1 MKMTQYISAL
11 LYRYPCVIVPGFG
24 AFITEIQSSFYD
36 VEKQLFFP
44 PQKRISFNR
53 NIVNND
59 GLLANHIATQ
69 ERLSYEE
76 AVTRIQAMV
85 ADWNNTLTSF
95 DSLNLESIGIF
106 SYNEEKSLQFD
117 PIQNQN
123 YLATSF
129 GLSAVGV
136 QSIQREEA
144 SSTPVV
150 AIETATRKTRRTA
163 TFFKYAS
170 VLVLTMGIGSVLV
183 QNGYTAYVND
193 QTLSIENN
201 VQSQVQ
207 NKLQQATF
215 IIEPSMDAIALP
227 VKDETVIITK
237 PYHLVAAAFRS
248 EENAAIEVEI
258 LKKKGFEDASFLG
271 RTKYGMYPVVY
282 GSFISHEE
290 AKDALKEIHRTTNKE
305 AWIFIK

>member
-1 MKMTQYISAL
+1 MKMTLYISAL

-36 VEKQLFFP
+36 AEKQLFFP

-59 GLLANHIATQ
+59 GLLANHIAIQ
-69 ERLSYEE
+69 EQLSYEE
-76 AVTRIQAMV
+76 AVVRIQAMV
-85 ADWNNTLTSF
+85 TDWNNTLTSF
-95 DSLNLESIGIF
+95 DTLNLDSIGIF
-106 SYNEEKSLQFD
+106 SYNEEKSLQFN

-129 GLSAVGV
+129 GLAAVGV
-136 QSIQREEA
+136 HAIQRA
-144 SSTPVV
+144 DK
-150 AIETATRKTRRTA
+150 TATTVVPFEAAATKSKRGA

-170 VLVLTMGIGSVLV
+170 VLVLTLGVGSVLV

-201 VQSQVQ
+201 VQSQIQ
-207 NKLQQATF
+207 NKIQQATF
-215 IIEPSMDAIALP
+215 IIEPTKDAIALP
-227 VKDETVIITK
+227 VKEESTVVVT

-248 EENAAIEVEI
+248 EENAAIEVEL
-258 LKKKGFEDASFLG
+258 LKKKGFENASFLE

-282 GSFISHEE
+282 GSYMTHEE

>member
-36 VEKQLFFP
+36 EEKHMFFP

-59 GLLANHIATQ
+59 GLLANHIAIQ
-69 ERLSYEE
+69 ERISYEE
-76 AVTRIQAMV
+76 AVMRIQAMV

-95 DSLNLESIGIF
+95 DSLNLESIGVF

-117 PIQNQN
+117 PIQHQN

-129 GLSAVGV
+129 GLSSVGV
-136 QSIQREEA
+136 QAITRGKESAPQVIALEP
-144 SSTPVV
+144 TP
-150 AIETATRKTRRTA
+150 IRTRRTA
-163 TFFKYAS
+163 NFFKYAS
-170 VLVLTMGIGSVLV
+170 VLVLVAGIGSVLV

-201 VQSQVQ
+201 VQSKVQ
-207 NKLQQATF
+207 NRLQQATF
-215 IIEPSMDAIALP
+215 LIEPTTETIALP
-227 VKDETVIITK
+227 VKDETVVIAK

-248 EENAAIEVEI
+248 EENAAIEVEL
-258 LKKKGFEDASFLG
+258 LKAKGFDQASFLG
-271 RTKYGMYPVVY
+271 RTKYGMYPVLY
-282 GSFISHEE
+282 ASYATQEE
-290 AKDALKEIHRTTNKE
+290 AKEALKEIHRKMNKE

>member
-1 MKMTQYISAL
+1 MTQYISAL

-76 AVTRIQAMV
+76 AVMRIQAMV
-85 ADWNNTLTSF
+85 ADWNDTLTSF
-95 DSLNLESIGIF
+95 DSLSLASIGTF
-106 SYNEEKSLQFD
+106 SYNEEKSLQFA

-129 GLSAVGV
+129 GLSSVGV
-136 QSIQREEA
+136 QAIQREENA
-144 SSTPVV
+144 ATPTVI
-150 AIETATRKTRRTA
+150 ALETARGKTRRTA

-170 VLVLTMGIGSVLV
+170 VLVLTLGIGSVLV

-207 NKLQQATF
+207 NKIQQATF
-215 IIEPSMDAIALP
+215 IIEPAIDAIALP
-227 VKDETVIITK
+227 VKDETTVVTT

-282 GSFISHEE
+282 SSFTTHEE
-290 AKDALKEIHRTTNKE
+290 AKDALKEIHRATNKE

>member
-1 MKMTQYISAL
+1 MTQYISAL

-36 VEKQLFFP
+36 VEKQMFFP

-69 ERLSYEE
+69 EQLSYEE

-136 QSIQREEA
+136 QALSRAEKET
-144 SSTPVV
+144 TPVI
-150 AIETATRKTRRTA
+150 AIESVTGKTRRTA

-170 VLVLTMGIGSVLV
+170 VLVLTLGIGSVLV

-215 IIEPSMDAIALP
+215 IIEPSMEAIALP
-227 VKDETVIITK
+227 VKDESVVVAT

-248 EENAAIEVEI
+248 EENAAVEVEI
-258 LKKKGFEDASFLG
+258 LKKKGFNNASFLG

-282 GSFISHEE
+282 GSFSTQEE
-290 AKDALKEIHRTTNKE
+290 AKETLKEIHRTTNKE

>member
-1 MKMTQYISAL
+1 MTQYISAL

-36 VEKQLFFP
+36 AEKQMFFP

-59 GLLANHIATQ
+59 GLLANHLATQ
-69 ERLSYEE
+69 EHLSYED
-76 AVTRIQAMV
+76 ALMRIQTMV
-85 ADWNNTLTSF
+85 ADWNSTLTTF
-95 DSLNLESIGIF
+95 DSLNLESIGVF

-129 GLSAVGV
+129 GLSSIGV
-136 QSIQREEA
+136 LEIARESKDA
-144 SSTPVV
+144 PQIIAINTTP
-150 AIETATRKTRRTA
+150 IKTKRTA

-170 VLVLTMGIGSVLV
+170 VLVLVSGIGSVLV
-183 QNGYTAYVND
+183 QNGYTAYLND
-193 QTLSIENN
+193 HTLSIENS

-207 NKLQQATF
+207 NKIQQATF

-227 VKDETVIITK
+227 VKDETVVVVT

-248 EENAAIEVEI
+248 EENAAIEVEL
-258 LKKKGFEDASFLG
+258 LKEKGFEQASFLG
-271 RTKYGMYPVVY
+271 KTKYGMYPVLY
-282 GSFISHEE
+282 ASYPTHEE
-290 AKDALKEIHRTTNKE
+290 AKDALKEIHRKTNKD

>member
-36 VEKQLFFP
+36 VEKQMFFP

-59 GLLANHIATQ
+59 GLLANHLATQ
-69 ERLSYEE
+69 EQLSYEE

-95 DSLNLESIGIF
+95 DSLNLESIGTF

-136 QSIQREEA
+136 QVLSREEKA
-144 SSTPVV
+144 ATPVI
-150 AIETATRKTRRTA
+150 AIETATGKTRRTA

-170 VLVLTMGIGSVLV
+170 VLVLTLGVGSVLV

-215 IIEPSMDAIALP
+215 IIEPSMEAIALP
-227 VKDETVIITK
+227 VKDETVVVAT

-248 EENAAIEVEI
+248 EENAAVEVEL
-258 LKKKGFEDASFLG
+258 LKKKGFNNASFLG

-282 GSFISHEE
+282 GSFTTHEE
-290 AKDALKEIHRTTNKE
+290 AKETLKEIHRTTNKE

>member
-1 MKMTQYISAL
+1 M
-11 LYRYPCVIVPGFG
+11 
-24 AFITEIQSSFYD
+24 
-36 VEKQLFFP
+36 
-44 PQKRISFNR
+44 
-53 NIVNND
+53 
-59 GLLANHIATQ
+59 
-69 ERLSYEE
+69 
-76 AVTRIQAMV
+76 
-85 ADWNNTLTSF
+85 
-95 DSLNLESIGIF
+95 
-106 SYNEEKSLQFD
+106 QFD

-144 SSTPVV
+144 HSTPVV
-150 AIETATRKTRRTA
+150 AIETATGKTRRTA

-170 VLVLTMGIGSVLV
+170 VLVLTLGIGSVLV

-227 VKDETVIITK
+227 VKDETAIITK

-248 EENAAIEVEI
+248 EENAAIEVDI
-258 LKKKGFEDASFLG
+258 LKKK
-271 RTKYGMYPVVY
+271 
-282 GSFISHEE
+282 
-290 AKDALKEIHRTTNKE
+290 ALSMLLS
-305 AWIFIK
+305 

>member
-36 VEKQLFFP
+36 AEKQQFFP

-59 GLLANHIATQ
+59 GLLANHLATQ
-69 ERLSYEE
+69 EGISYEE
-76 AVTRIQAMV
+76 AVVRIENMV
-85 ADWNNTLTSF
+85 ADWNSTLTSF
-95 DSLNLESIGIF
+95 ETLNLASIGIF

-129 GLSAVGV
+129 GLSSVRV
-136 QSIQREEA
+136 QTVERAPKAAPQVVA
-144 SSTPVV
+144 LASTPV
-150 AIETATRKTRRTA
+150 RTRRTA

-170 VLVLTMGIGSVLV
+170 VLVLVAGIGSVLV

-193 QTLSIENN
+193 QTLFIENN
-201 VQSQVQ
+201 VQTQVQ
-207 NKLQQATF
+207 NRIQQATF
-215 IIEPSMDAIALP
+215 IIEPTSESIALP
-227 VKDETVIITK
+227 VKDENAVLET

-248 EENAAIEVEI
+248 EENAAIEVGI
-258 LKKKGFEDASFLG
+258 LKKKGFEQASFLG
-271 RTKYGMYPVVY
+271 RTKYGMYPVLY
-282 GSFISHEE
+282 ASYASHEE
-290 AKDALKEIHRTTNKE
+290 AKEALKEIHRTTNKD

>member
-36 VEKQLFFP
+36 VDKQMFFP

-69 ERLSYEE
+69 ERLSYED
-76 AVTRIQAMV
+76 AVVRIQTMV

-95 DSLNLESIGIF
+95 DTLNLESIGVF
-106 SYNEEKSLQFD
+106 SYNEEKSLQFN
-117 PIQNQN
+117 PIHNHN

-129 GLSAVGV
+129 GLSSVGV
-136 QSIQREEA
+136 QAISREEE
-144 SSTPVV
+144 STPKVIV
-150 AIETATRKTRRTA
+150 METAPVKTKRTA

-170 VLVLTMGIGSVLV
+170 VLVLVGGIGSVLV

-193 QTLSIENN
+193 QILSIENN

-207 NKLQQATF
+207 NRLQQATF
-215 IIEPSMDAIALP
+215 LIEPTTETIALP
-227 VKDETVIITK
+227 VKDETVVVAA

-248 EENAAIEVEI
+248 EENAAIEVEL
-258 LKKKGFEDASFLG
+258 LKEKGYEQASFLG
-271 RTKYGMYPVVY
+271 RTKYGMYPVLY
-282 GSFISHEE
+282 ASYATHEE
-290 AKDALKEIHRTTNKE
+290 AKQALKEIHRKTNKD

>member
-36 VEKQLFFP
+36 TEKQLFFP

-69 ERLSYEE
+69 ERLSYED
-76 AVTRIQAMV
+76 AALRIQNMV

-95 DSLNLESIGIF
+95 DSLTLESIGLF

-129 GLSAVGV
+129 GLSSVGV
-136 QSIQREEA
+136 HSITREEK
-144 SSTPVV
+144 TP
-150 AIETATRKTRRTA
+150 AFMGLEQAPIKTRRTA

-170 VLVLTMGIGSVLV
+170 VLVLTAGIGSVLV

-193 QTLSIENN
+193 HTLSIENN

-207 NKLQQATF
+207 NKIQQATF
-215 IIEPSMDAIALP
+215 IIEPSIEAIALP
-227 VKDETVIITK
+227 VKDETTTVVT

-258 LKKKGFEDASFLG
+258 LKKKGFENAAFLD
-271 RTKYGMYPVVY
+271 RTKYGMYPVLY
-282 GSFISHEE
+282 GSFATQEE
-290 AKDALKEIHRTTNKE
+290 AKSALKEIHRTTNKH

>member
-36 VEKQLFFP
+36 AEKQLFFP

-59 GLLANHIATQ
+59 GLLANHLATQ
-69 ERLSYEE
+69 ERISYEE
-76 AVTRIQAMV
+76 AVMRIQNMV
-85 ADWNNTLTSF
+85 ADWHSTLTSF
-95 DSLNLESIGIF
+95 DSLNLESIGVF

-129 GLSAVGV
+129 GLSSVGAPA
-136 QSIQREEA
+136 IARTAEA
-144 SSTPVV
+144 APQVVALHPTPV
-150 AIETATRKTRRTA
+150 KTRRTA
-163 TFFKYAS
+163 SFFKYAS
-170 VLVLTMGIGSVLV
+170 VLVLVAGIGSVLV

-201 VQSQVQ
+201 VQSQLQ
-207 NKLQQATF
+207 NKIQQATF
-215 IIEPSMDAIALP
+215 IIEPTSDAIALP
-227 VKDETVIITK
+227 VKDETTVLAT

-248 EENAAIEVEI
+248 EENAAIEVDL
-258 LKKKGFEDASFLG
+258 LKGKGFEQASFLG
-271 RTKYGMYPVVY
+271 RTKYGMYPVLY
-282 GSFISHEE
+282 ASYATHEE
-290 AKDALKEIHRTTNKE
+290 AKDALKEIHRTTNKD

>member
-36 VEKQLFFP
+36 VEKQMFFP

-69 ERLSYEE
+69 EQLSYEE

-136 QSIQREEA
+136 QALSRAENET
-144 SSTPVV
+144 TPVI
-150 AIETATRKTRRTA
+150 AIESVTGKTRRTA

-170 VLVLTMGIGSVLV
+170 VLVLTLGIGSVLV

-215 IIEPSMDAIALP
+215 IIEPSMEAIALP
-227 VKDETVIITK
+227 VKDESVVVAT

-248 EENAAIEVEI
+248 EENAAVEVEI
-258 LKKKGFEDASFLG
+258 LKKKGFNNASFLG

-282 GSFISHEE
+282 GSFSTQEE
-290 AKDALKEIHRTTNKE
+290 AKETLKEIHRTTNKE

>member
-1 MKMTQYISAL
+1 M
-11 LYRYPCVIVPGFG
+11 
-24 AFITEIQSSFYD
+24 
-36 VEKQLFFP
+36 FFP

-59 GLLANHIATQ
+59 GLLANHLATQ
-69 ERLSYEE
+69 EHLSYED
-76 AVTRIQAMV
+76 ALMRIQTMV
-85 ADWNNTLTSF
+85 ADWNSTLTTF
-95 DSLNLESIGIF
+95 DSLNLESIGVF

-129 GLSAVGV
+129 GLSSIGV
-136 QSIQREEA
+136 LEIARESKDA
-144 SSTPVV
+144 PQIIAINTTP
-150 AIETATRKTRRTA
+150 IKTKRTA

-170 VLVLTMGIGSVLV
+170 VLVLVSGIGSVLV
-183 QNGYTAYVND
+183 QNGYTAYLND
-193 QTLSIENN
+193 HTLSIENS

-207 NKLQQATF
+207 NKIQQATF

-227 VKDETVIITK
+227 VKDETVVVVT

-248 EENAAIEVEI
+248 EENAAIEVEL
-258 LKKKGFEDASFLG
+258 LKEKGFEQASFLG
-271 RTKYGMYPVVY
+271 KTKYGMYPVLY
-282 GSFISHEE
+282 ASYPTHEE
-290 AKDALKEIHRTTNKE
+290 AKDALKEIHRKTNKD

>member
-1 MKMTQYISAL
+1 MKMTLYISAL

-36 VEKQLFFP
+36 AEKQLFFP

-59 GLLANHIATQ
+59 GLLANHIAMQ
-69 ERLSYEE
+69 EQLSYEE
-76 AVTRIQAMV
+76 AVLRIQAMV

-95 DSLNLESIGIF
+95 DTLNLDSIGIF
-106 SYNEEKSLQFD
+106 SYNEEKSLQFN

-136 QSIQREEA
+136 QPLQREDVVA
-144 SSTPVV
+144 TPVIPLQLV
-150 AIETATRKTRRTA
+150 ETKRKRTA

-170 VLVLTMGIGSVLV
+170 VVVLTLGVGSVLV

-207 NKLQQATF
+207 NKIQQATF
-215 IIEPSMDAIALP
+215 LIEPTKDAIALP
-227 VKDETVIITK
+227 VKEETTLVVT

-248 EENAAIEVEI
+248 EENAAIEVEL
-258 LKKKGFEDASFLG
+258 LKKKGFEHASFLG

-282 GSFISHEE
+282 GSYTTHEE
-290 AKDALKEIHRTTNKE
+290 AKDALKEIHRSTNKE

>member
-36 VEKQLFFP
+36 VEKQMFFP

-69 ERLSYEE
+69 EQLSYEE

-136 QSIQREEA
+136 QVLSRAEKGT
-144 SSTPVV
+144 TPVI
-150 AIETATRKTRRTA
+150 AIETVTGKTRRTA

-170 VLVLTMGIGSVLV
+170 VLVLTLGIGSVLV

-215 IIEPSMDAIALP
+215 IIEPSMEAIALP
-227 VKDETVIITK
+227 VKDESVVVAT

-248 EENAAIEVEI
+248 EENAAVEVEI
-258 LKKKGFEDASFLG
+258 LKKKGFSNASFLG

-282 GSFISHEE
+282 GSFSTQEE
-290 AKDALKEIHRTTNKE
+290 AKETLKEIHRTTNKE